1 MLSDEQRTE
10 FHEAVAAHKLK
21 VDGGRSDKPLR
32 IIGLVLMLVAVIGAF
47 VEYSASMSED
57 ADALGLANQQSE
69 VILAL
74 AFIAL
79 GILGGALY
87 LAASVASVLRL
98 WLLRQLVDSQARADQ
113 IAAALNSSRN

>member
-32 IIGLVLMLVAVIGAF
+32 ITGLVLMLVAVIGAF
-47 VEYSASMSED
+47 VEYSASLSED
-57 ADALGLANQQSE
+57 ANAVGLADQESQM
-69 VILAL
+69 ILAI

-87 LAASVASVLRL
+87 LAASVSSVLRL

-113 IAAALNSSRN
+113 ISAALNSSKN